1 MDTNPEQNYIT
12 YDFKSKGV
20 SLLSKEQQDFYIS
33 SIKNQINIIINDY
46 NSKKLNE
53 QNNFLFDFDEEAFNN
68 EEKKK
73 T

>member
-46 NSKKLNE
+46 N
-53 QNNFLFDFDEEAFNN
+53 
-68 EEKKK
+68 
-73 T
+73 